1 MKNLDVSD
9 ANVFVLTIA
18 IAGILMIIAGVLM
31 EFYNDYKCSTT
42 TDVKWFTENNCMRF
56 VR

>member
-1 MKNLDVSD
+1 MKKGIIVAL
-9 ANVFVLTIA
+9 VLAVI
-18 IAGILMIIAGVLM
+18 GVLMIITGVLM

>member
-1 MKNLDVSD
+1 MSKND
-9 ANVFVLTIA
+9 AFLYVLCWLLCFSI
-18 IAGILMIIAGVLM
+18 IVGVIILRN
-31 EFYNDYKCSTT
+31 FYQDYKCSTT